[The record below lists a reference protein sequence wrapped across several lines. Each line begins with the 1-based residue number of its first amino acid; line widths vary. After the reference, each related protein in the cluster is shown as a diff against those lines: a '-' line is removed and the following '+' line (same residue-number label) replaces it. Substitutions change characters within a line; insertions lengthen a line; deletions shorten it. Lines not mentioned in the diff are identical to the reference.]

1 VIERISPLLGLL
13 RSPERPNV
21 RADVAAGLT
30 VGVML
35 IPQGMAYALIAG
47 LPPIYGL
54 YAALVPLAVYAALG
68 SSRQLAVGPVA
79 MVSLL
84 VAAGV
89 APLAEGSPSRYVEL
103 ALTLALLVGVIQLLL
118 GLFRFGF
125 VVNFLS
131 HPVLTGFTS
140 AAALIIGFSQ
150 LKNLTG
156 IDLARSHHIHEIA
169 LVALGRIAEIHAVTI
184 AIGLLSI
191 GFLLVLRARW
201 PRLPG
206 ALLLV
211 VVMTGASALL
221 GLEGRGVA
229 VVGTVPSGLPGFA
242 LPGIVPADLRALLP
256 TALAISLVGFME
268 SIAVAQVYAA
278 RRRYTLD
285 ANQELIALG
294 AANVVGSAFQSYP
307 VTGGFSRTAVNA
319 EAGAQSQ
326 MASLISAGVIAVTVL
341 FLTPLF
347 RALPNPVLAAI
358 VVVAV
363 SGLVDIKAMREL
375 WRVDRRDLA
384 LLVITFLATL
394 TLGIERGIMVGVML
408 SVLVVMHLSSRPH
421 SAVLGRLPDTDV
433 FRNVDRFPEAQVPHG
448 IVIFRVDASLYFA
461 NASFVRAQVVARVD
475 EAPGTR
481 AVVLDASAVNRVD
494 STGVHALEALALDLA
509 DRGVSLH
516 PCGLKGPVRDVLAR
530 AHALEHMGPK
540 FRDIAEALEALSPDV
555 EGLAPGQTR
564 FTEGPDSHGA
574 DADPSP
580 LVRQD

>member
-1 VIERISPLLGLL
+1 VIERVSPLLGLL
-13 RSPERPNV
+13 RSPERPDV
-21 RADVAAGLT
+21 RADVSAGLT

-89 APLAEGSPSRYVEL
+89 APLAEGDPTRYVQL
-103 ALTLALLVGVIQLLL
+103 ALTLALLVGGIQLIL

-140 AAALIIGFSQ
+140 AAALIIAFSQ

-156 IDLARSHHIHEIA
+156 IALPRSHHIHEIA
-169 LVALGRIAEIHAVTI
+169 LEVLGRLGEIQGATLV
-184 AIGLLSI
+184 IGLLSV
-191 GFLLVLRARW
+191 GFLLLLRARW
-201 PRLPG
+201 PRLPA

-211 VVMTGASALL
+211 VLTTGASVLL
-221 GLEGRGVA
+221 GFEDWGVA
-229 VVGTVPSGLPGFA
+229 IVGTVPSGLPGLA
-242 LPGIVPADLRALLP
+242 IPGMAVADLQALLP

-278 RRRYTLD
+278 RRRYALD
-285 ANQELIALG
+285 ANQELVALG
-294 AANVVGSAFQSYP
+294 AANMVGAAFQSYP

-319 EAGAQSQ
+319 DAGAQTQ
-326 MASLISAGVIAVTVL
+326 IASLISAGVIAVTLL

-363 SGLVDIKAMREL
+363 MGLVDLKAMREL
-375 WRVDRRDLA
+375 WRVDRRDLG
-384 LLVITFLATL
+384 LLLITFVATL
-394 TLGIERGIMVGVML
+394 TLGIERGILVGVVL
-408 SVLVVMHLSSRPH
+408 SVMVVVHLSSRPH
-421 SAVLGRLPDTDV
+421 SAVLGRLPSTGV
-433 FRNVDRFPEAQVPHG
+433 FRNIERFPEAEMPEGV
-448 IVIFRVDASLYFA
+448 VIFRVDASLYFA
-461 NASFVRAQVVARVD
+461 NAAFVRTQILARVD
-475 EAPGTR
+475 EKPGTR
-481 AVVLDASAVNRVD
+481 AVLLDASAINRAFG
-494 STGVHALEALALDLA
+494 TCW
-509 DRGVSLH
+509 
-516 PCGLKGPVRDVLAR
+516 PAR
-530 AHALEHMGPK
+530 TCSITWGRAGRSGTSRRRWRP
-540 FRDIAEALEALSPDV
+540 
-555 EGLAPGQTR
+555 
-564 FTEGPDSHGA
+564 
-574 DADPSP
+574 
-580 LVRQD
+580 